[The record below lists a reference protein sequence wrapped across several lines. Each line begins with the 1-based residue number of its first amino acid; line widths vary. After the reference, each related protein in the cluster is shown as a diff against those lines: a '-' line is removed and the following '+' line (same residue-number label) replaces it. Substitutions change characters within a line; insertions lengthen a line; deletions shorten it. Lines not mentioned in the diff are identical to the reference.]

1 MFYLSKDKAKVVD
14 TFGDIVGYIID
25 GKFCQ
30 SAREEANIK
39 KPDAPY
45 MKGLSPRE
53 LEQISELMQRSK

>member
-1 MFYLSKDKAKVVD
+1 MFYLSKDKVRVVD
-14 TFGDIVGYIID
+14 TFGDTVGYIVN

-30 SAREEANIK
+30 ATKQEEKIK

-45 MKGLSPRE
+45 MNGLSPRE